1 MQLLANQKSL
11 NIKVNTVSKEL
22 YPEINV
28 LYENLLLKHS
38 QNRALVP
45 LIIDYAKFLCFVQ
58 ENSVRLL
65 QFLKKNSISYPVTSI
80 AQIKLALGDILV
92 YQERFDEALNLLHSS
107 SIITK
112 K

>member
-11 NIKVNTVSKEL
+11 LIKVNTVSKEL

-28 LYENLLLKHS
+28 LYENLILKHS

-58 ENSVRLL
+58 ENSSKAIEI
-65 QFLKKNSISYPVTSI
+65 LKKNSIYLIP
-80 AQIKLALGDILV
+80 
-92 YQERFDEALNLLHSS
+92 
-107 SIITK
+107 
-112 K
+112 